1 MPRMTYKSEAPQWDD
16 AELIQH
22 FKFCATMQLRTPLRI
37 LQHHND
43 THWDRTQPPPKII
56 EKSWQG
62 IWVPC
67 TRLSGL
73 FEYEATMASEIG
85 QIPLNGG
92 DFLRFLLTIRE
103 AVESRD
109 TGKHA
114 AALSVASSRSWESIV
129 ERLGGAHNVAMRL
142 CKAKAG

>member
-1 MPRMTYKSEAPQWDD
+1 MTYKSGVPEWD
-16 AELIQH
+16 AGGLIQH

-43 THWDRTQPPPKII
+43 THWDRSIPPPKIVTT
-56 EKSWQG
+56 SWQG

-85 QIPLNGG
+85 QIPVSGG

-103 AVESRD
+103 AVEGCEK
-109 TGKHA
+109 GKYA
-114 AALSVASSRSWESIV
+114 AALAVANDRLWASIV
-129 ERLGGAHNVAMRL
+129 EKLGGVESVAMRL
-142 CKAKAG
+142 SKAKSG

>member
-1 MPRMTYKSEAPQWDD
+1 MTYKSGVPEWD
-16 AELIQH
+16 AGGLIQY

-43 THWDRTQPPPKII
+43 THWDRSIPPPKIVTT
-56 EKSWQG
+56 SWQG

-67 TRLSGL
+67 TRLSGI

-85 QIPLNGG
+85 QIPVSGG

-103 AVESRD
+103 AVEGCEK
-109 TGKHA
+109 GKYA
-114 AALSVASSRSWESIV
+114 AALAVANDRLWASIV
-129 ERLGGAHNVAMRL
+129 EKLGGVESVAMRL
-142 CKAKAG
+142 SKAKSG

>member
-1 MPRMTYKSEAPQWDD
+1 MTYKSESPRWDD
-16 AELIQH
+16 AGLIQH
-22 FKFCATMQLRTPLRI
+22 FKFCATMQLRTPLRV

-43 THWDRTQPPPKII
+43 THWDREQEPPKIAV
-56 EKSWQG
+56 KPWQG

-73 FEYEATMASEIG
+73 FEYEATMASEVG
-85 QIPLNGG
+85 QIPVSGG

-114 AALSVASSRSWESIV
+114 AALAVATSKTWEDIV
-129 ERLGGAHNVAMRL
+129 EKLGGAHSVAMKL

>member
-1 MPRMTYKSEAPQWDD
+1 MTYKSGKPEWD
-16 AELIQH
+16 AGGLIQY
-22 FKFCATMQLRTPLRI
+22 FKFSATMQLRTPLKI

-43 THWDRTQPPPKII
+43 THWDRSMPPPEIVTKP
-56 EKSWQG
+56 WQG

-85 QIPLNGG
+85 QIPVSGG

-103 AVESRD
+103 AVEGHEH
-109 TGKHA
+109 GKYA
-114 AALSVASSRSWESIV
+114 AALAVASDRLWASII
-129 ERLGGAHNVAMRL
+129 EKLGSAEGVAMRL

>member
-1 MPRMTYKSEAPQWDD
+1 MEYKASTQAWPDGDAVTYFQ
-16 AELIQH
+16 
-22 FKFCATMQLRTPLRI
+22 FCATMQLRTPLRI

-43 THWDRTQPPPKII
+43 THWDRYTAPPKIV
-56 EKSWQG
+56 ERSWQG

-73 FEYEATMASEIG
+73 FEYEATMASEVG
-85 QIPLNGG
+85 QIPVSGG

-109 TGKHA
+109 SGKHA
-114 AALSVASSRSWESIV
+114 AALAVATNKTWEDIV
-129 ERLGGAHNVAMRL
+129 EKLGGAHSVAMRL

>member
-1 MPRMTYKSEAPQWDD
+1 MTYRSGKPEWD
-16 AELIQH
+16 AGGLIQH

-43 THWDRTQPPPKII
+43 THWDRSVAPPSIVK
-56 EKSWQG
+56 KSWQG

-73 FEYEATMASEIG
+73 FEYEATMASEVG
-85 QIPLNGG
+85 QIPVSGG

-103 AVESRD
+103 AVEGCEK
-109 TGKHA
+109 GKYA
-114 AALSVASSRSWESIV
+114 AALAVANGKPWVSIV
-129 ERLGGAHNVAMRL
+129 EKLGGAEHVAMQL
-142 CKAKAG
+142 CKARAE